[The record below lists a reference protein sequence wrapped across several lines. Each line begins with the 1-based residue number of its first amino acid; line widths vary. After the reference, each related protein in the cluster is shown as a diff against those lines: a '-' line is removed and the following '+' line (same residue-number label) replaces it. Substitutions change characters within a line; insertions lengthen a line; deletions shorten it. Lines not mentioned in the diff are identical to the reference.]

1 MYHRTVQVSSV
12 INPFTQPCYVTQ
24 LSSTRWSSCL
34 PQIHHTTAKYTTVVI
49 AITRQYIILL
59 PIKYTM
65 VILSP
70 SDTTHYCPVVYGN
83 TISQRCITLLPS
95 CVYQFH
101 LPRYITLLP
110 SCVYQSYLSA
120 MHHLV
125 TAQLCVPIL
134 CLSDASPYCP
144 VCSPSTVIAWRPASG
159 ITTGSKVG

>member
-1 MYHRTVQVSSV
+1 MVVVLSPRNTSDNCQVHYSSPSCHPSIPGLLPIKYTMV
-12 INPFTQPCYVTQ
+12 INPTTQRY
-24 LSSTRWSSCL
+24 
-34 PQIHHTTAKYTTVVI
+34 
-49 AITRQYIILL
+49 ITLL

-70 SDTTHYCPVVYGN
+70 SNTTHYCPVVYGN

-110 SCVYQSYLSA
+110 SCVYQSYLTA

-125 TAQLCVPIL
+125 TAQLCVPIP
-134 CLSDASPYCP
+134 SPRDTPPYCP
-144 VCSPSTVIAWRPASG
+144 VVCINPISQRC
-159 ITTGSKVG
+159 IT